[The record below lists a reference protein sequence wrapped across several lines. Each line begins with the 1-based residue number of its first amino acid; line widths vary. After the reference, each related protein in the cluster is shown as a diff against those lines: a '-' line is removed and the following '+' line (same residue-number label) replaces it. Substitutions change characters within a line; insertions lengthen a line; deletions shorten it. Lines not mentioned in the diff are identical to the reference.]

1 MNKLD
6 RAKQL
11 QDRTKIFAV
20 KIIHAFTALP
30 KLEAARIIGRQF
42 LGSGT
47 SVAANYRAAS
57 RARSKAEFI
66 AKLGIVVEE
75 ADETLFWLDL
85 LVDSGLVR
93 SEVVELLRNECN
105 ELVRIFS
112 SSLATAKS
120 NRSITQSPAR

>member
-1 MNKLD
+1 VNKLE

-11 QDRTKIFAV
+11 QDRTKGFAV
-20 KIIHAFTALP
+20 RIVRAFAKLP

-42 LGSGT
+42 LRSGT

-75 ADETLFWLDL
+75 ADETLFRLDL
-85 LVDSGLVR
+85 LVDAGLVR
-93 SEVVELLRNECN
+93 LEIVGPLRIECE
-105 ELVRIFS
+105 ELVRIFA
-112 SSLATAKS
+112 SSLATAKA
-120 NRSITQSPAR
+120 NRSTAQPSDR

>member
-6 RAKQL
+6 RAKQF
-11 QDRTKIFAV
+11 QDRTKMFAI
-20 KIIHAFTALP
+20 KIIHVFTALP
-30 KLEAARIIGRQF
+30 KLEPARIIGRQF
-42 LGSGT
+42 LRSGT

-57 RARSKAEFI
+57 RARSK
-66 AKLGIVVEE
+66 V

-93 SEVVELLRNECN
+93 LEVVEPLRIECN

-120 NRSITQSPAR
+120 NRSITHSPAR

>member
-6 RAKQL
+6 RARQL
-11 QDRTKIFAV
+11 QDRTKMFAV
-20 KIIHAFTALP
+20 EVIRAFAVLP
-30 KLEAARIIGRQF
+30 KVEAARIKGRQF
-42 LGSGT
+42 LRSGT

-85 LVDSGLVR
+85 LVDSALVR
-93 SEVVELLRNECN
+93 PNVFQGLRNECN

-120 NRSITQSPAR
+120 NRSITHSPAR

>member
-11 QDRTKIFAV
+11 QDRTKTFAV
-20 KIIHAFTALP
+20 RIIHAFTALP

-42 LGSGT
+42 LRSGT

-66 AKLGIVVEE
+66 SKLGIVVEE
-75 ADETLFWLDL
+75 ADETSFWLDL

-93 SEVVELLRNECN
+93 SEVVETLRVECN

-120 NRSITQSPAR
+120 NRSITQSPVR

>member
-6 RAKQL
+6 RAKEL
-11 QDRTKIFAV
+11 QNRTKVFAV
-20 KIIHAFTALP
+20 RIIHTFAALP
-30 KLEAARIIGRQF
+30 KAEAARIIGRQF
-42 LGSGT
+42 LRSGT

-66 AKLGIVVEE
+66 SKLGVVVEE

-93 SEVVELLRNECN
+93 LQVVEALRAECD

-112 SSLATAKS
+112 SSLATARS

>member
-6 RAKQL
+6 RAKEL
-11 QDRTKIFAV
+11 QDRTKMFAV
-20 KIIHAFTALP
+20 GIIHAFTALP
-30 KLEAARIIGRQF
+30 KRDADRIIGRQF
-42 LGSGT
+42 RRSGT
-47 SVAANYRAAS
+47 SVAANYRSAS

-66 AKLGIVVEE
+66 AKLGVVVEE
-75 ADETLFWLDL
+75 ADETLFWLEL

-93 SEVVELLRNECN
+93 PEVVETLRIECN

-120 NRSITQSPAR
+120 NRSLTQSPVR